1 MEMPIIRGLGKGNIM
16 VPAGERQVPD
26 IDDGLKLCGI
36 RIAPEH
42 ISLRPIPGK
51 MTGHLDATRHLV
63 EGKTRKI
70 RIIGQDQIQ
79 VINAVLQKAGPG
91 LIFESLLP
99 VIVAGSKVRF
109 RLGQALIGSLQLHIV
124 LLHGKLAHRLK
135 RCLLIQIAK
144 LVNPDNIKSIAE
156 LEVSRVL
163 GMMAVHELVI
173 LDLDTGH
180 AAGSDQVIAVLLVRR
195 FIYIGKER
203 IESPRNREEDPVE
216 QTDRALFRKRVLDL
230 LLRDL
235 VCLALP
241 G

>member
-1 MEMPIIRGLGKGNIM
+1 MPVVCNLCKGNIM
-16 VPAGERQVPD
+16 VPAGKRQVPD
-26 IDDGLKLCGI
+26 VDDGLKLCGI

-42 ISLRPIPGK
+42 ISLWPIPGK
-51 MTGHLDATRHLV
+51 MTDHLDAPRHLV
-63 EGKTRKI
+63 EGKTCKI
-70 RIIGQDQIQ
+70 RIVGQDQIQ

-124 LLHGKLAHRLK
+124 LLHGKLTHRLK
-135 RCLLIQIAK
+135 GRLLIQIAK

-156 LEVSRVL
+156 FEISRVL
-163 GMMAVHELVI
+163 RMVAVHELVI
-173 LDLDTGH
+173 LDLHTGH

-195 FIYIGKER
+195 LIYIGKER

-216 QTDRALFRKRVLDL
+216 QTDRALFRKRVLNL